1 MSKTQLGPEDTD
13 RRPPLSAVTD
23 PPAPAGSD
31 DLEREIDRVSLIQ
44 ALIDTEAAQ
53 ARVIDLTERLVDAR
67 QQLDAVR
74 RELEGLRAEHVA
86 YRAESEAMRSS
97 QAFRLASRIWSIR
110 NALRP

>member
-1 MSKTQLGPEDTD
+1 M
-13 RRPPLSAVTD
+13 
-23 PPAPAGSD
+23 
-31 DLEREIDRVSLIQ
+31 SLIQ
-44 ALIDTEAAQ
+44 ALIDTETAQ

-74 RELEGLRAEHVA
+74 RELDGLRAEHRA
-86 YRAESEAMRSS
+86 YRAESEAMRHS